1 MINIS
6 KFDHCFG
13 CGVCAAACPKKII
26 SMYINE
32 DGFFSPKVDETRCVE
47 CGICL
52 DVCAFNHDEICQQSF
67 KPISTAAWSNDADTR
82 FNCTSGGAAY
92 EIAKLLLADGYK
104 VCGVRYD
111 ISQQKAE
118 HIIVTNEEELKLTVG
133 SKYIQ
138 SETFSAFS
146 QFKLSEKYFVVG
158 TPCQIDS
165 LRLWI
170 RKRKWEDNF
179 ILMDFFCHS
188 VPSVLM
194 WKKYLEYTGIKNP
207 DIVQFRNKRNGWPD
221 STTVLITG
229 DGREWFSA
237 LSKGDLFYAFFLGD
251 RCPNECCVKE
261 CKYKQQKSAA
271 DIRIGDLWGYK
282 YINNQKGV
290 NSLVAFTHKGSE
302 IIRRLESYC
311 TLEPCDFKTVSELQM
326 KHNVVPKR
334 SWSTVRELLK
344 TNHSITYIYRRA
356 RIIEIPESLP
366 QALKYYYKRIL
377 QKLHL
382 KNEN

>member
-1 MINIS
+1 
-6 KFDHCFG
+6 
-13 CGVCAAACPKKII
+13 
-26 SMYINE
+26 MYINE

-251 RCPNECCVKE
+251 RCPNECCVIE
-261 CKYKQQKSAA
+261 CKNKHQKSAA